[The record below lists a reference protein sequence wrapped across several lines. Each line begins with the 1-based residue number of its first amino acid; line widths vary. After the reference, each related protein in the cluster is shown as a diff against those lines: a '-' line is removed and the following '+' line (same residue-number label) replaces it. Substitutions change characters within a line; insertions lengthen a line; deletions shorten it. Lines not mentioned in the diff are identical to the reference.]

1 MKLPSFIKNIYLSG
15 FPREGLITAFVDDHQ
30 ELEYKKLRSNS
41 NIFNNPLVQ
50 IRVEFN
56 DEPQE
61 FDLKGCFGDDALRIS
76 LPRDQTGSPAKDEGS
91 SRIRTSVLY
100 RGKNVFTISKDGEK
114 WPLIIYHKTLFRDWV
129 EGLARAVI
137 LIVGLNTFVIQ
148 GSYIPSASMMNTLI
162 EGDYIWVNKAAY
174 YFQEPQRGDVVVF
187 NFPLDPTRDFI
198 KRLIGLP
205 GDQVELRGK
214 VLYLNGKPMHE
225 DYTLIDF
232 MKFELDPTV
241 LFRNSTHAKMPEGT
255 CMVGWSPELDELSKE
270 GTYLAMN
277 PGVKKG
283 GTIDLKQV
291 KKGRFRFP
299 MDVLALGG
307 DEILLT
313 EKGLEVDKVLY
324 RAGTYKLFGYE
335 SPGGSET
342 AKNMPPFTIP
352 KGSFFVLGDNRD
364 NSQDS
369 RFWGTV
375 PRANLKGRAFFLY
388 WPFDRMKS
396 IKRKAMTQ
404 FKPGSDTAPKD

>member
-1 MKLPSFIKNIYLSG
+1 MKLPGFIKNIYLSG
-15 FPREGLITAFVDDHQ
+15 FPREGLITAFVDDQ
-30 ELEYKKLRSNS
+30 EEVEYKKLRSNS
-41 NIFNNPLVQ
+41 NIFNNSLVR
-50 IRVEFN
+50 IRVEFH

-61 FDLKGCFGDDALRIS
+61 FELKGRFGDDPLRVS
-76 LPRDQTGSPAKDEGS
+76 MPRCQGGTPAVDEGS
-91 SRIRTSVLY
+91 SRVRTSVLY
-100 RGKNVFTISKDGEK
+100 RGKNVFTIEKDGEK

-205 GDQVELRGK
+205 GDQVEVRNK
-214 VLYLNGKPMHE
+214 VLYLNGKPIRE
-225 DYTLIDF
+225 DYTLLDF

-241 LFRNSTHAKMPEGT
+241 LFRSSTRAKIPQGA
-255 CMVGWSPELDELSKE
+255 CMVAWSPEYDEMTSE

-283 GTIDLKQV
+283 ETVDLKQV
-291 KKGRFRFP
+291 KKGRFRLP
-299 MDVLALGG
+299 LKVLALEG
-307 DEILLT
+307 DELT
-313 EKGLEVDKVLY
+313 LTDKGLEVDQVLY
-324 RAGTYKLFGYE
+324 RAGTYRLFGFE
-335 SPGGSET
+335 SPGSSAT
-342 AKNMPPFTIP
+342 ASQMPPFTIP
-352 KGSFFVLGDNRD
+352 ADSFFVLGDNRD

-396 IKRKAMTQ
+396 IKRKVVGDSAAVSNPSVQ
-404 FKPGSDTAPKD
+404 G